1 MKIRNYINIFLIITW
16 MFVIFNF
23 SNQTGTS
30 SSGLSSKI
38 IIGIAEIFNKDLT
51 TKEKEEIVDKYK
63 LIVRKGAHFGTYF
76 ILGTLTI
83 ILFIDLKGTTKLS
96 FIISTLIC
104 TIYAATD
111 EIHQLFI
118 PGRCGSII
126 DVLIDSCGS
135 LTAIIIIFTIAS
147 LIKKN
152 KSTNK

>member
-16 MFVIFNF
+16 MLVIFNF

-38 IIGIAEIFNKDLT
+38 IAEIFNKDLT
-51 TKEKEEIVDKYK
+51 TKEKEELVDKYK
-63 LIVRKGAHFGTYF
+63 VIVRKGAHFGAYF

-83 ILFIDLKGTTKLS
+83 ILFIDIKGTTKLS
-96 FIISTLIC
+96 FIISNLIC

-135 LTAIIIIFTIAS
+135 LTAIIIIFTITS